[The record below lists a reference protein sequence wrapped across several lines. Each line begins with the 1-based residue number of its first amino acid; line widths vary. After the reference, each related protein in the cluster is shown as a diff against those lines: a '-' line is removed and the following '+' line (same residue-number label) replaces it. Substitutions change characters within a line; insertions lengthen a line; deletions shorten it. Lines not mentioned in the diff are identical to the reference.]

1 MLSRVCK
8 LSIGGGSLMLAQDE
22 EFFVVLDT
30 KPDFQLHYQVISRKH
45 IESIN
50 SLRKGDIPFLQ
61 RMKAIGESFLETQ
74 IKYSEKPVSSYSIK
88 YGFHIPGANSVDHL
102 HMHCI
107 AGKQTRMFSF
117 AGFATADNVIKGLE
131 ELPDGSPVCLFLD
144 Y

>member
-1 MLSRVCK
+1 MNNLNETHNTNN
-8 LSIGGGSLMLAQDE
+8 LNLY
-22 EFFVVLDT
+22 
-30 KPDFQLHYQVISRKH
+30 QLKIFIILH
-45 IESIN
+45 ILTIV
-50 SLRKGDIPFLQ
+50 Q